1 VESINVELITNSPE
15 ETQDIGR
22 ILGEH
27 ALPGQIFLLIGD
39 LGVGKT
45 CISQGVL
52 WGLGGEEYA
61 TSPTFVLVS
70 EYKARLTM
78 HHIDL
83 YRVGSSEDMIELGL
97 EEYLADDGISVVE
110 WADRTIDFF
119 PSDHLKI
126 FMERVDETTR
136 KLRFTTDTSSFA
148 SLLNAVKTS
157 ATGGAN

>member
-1 VESINVELITNSPE
+1 MESNNIELLTNSPE

-22 ILGEH
+22 ILGAH

-39 LGVGKT
+39 LGAGKT

-52 WGLGGEEYA
+52 WGLGGKEFA

-83 YRVGSSEDMIELGL
+83 YRVGSPEDMIELGL
-97 EEYLADDGISVVE
+97 EEYLSDDGISVVE
-110 WADRTIDFF
+110 WADRAIDFF

-136 KLRFTTDTSSFA
+136 KLRFTTDISSFTT
-148 SLLNAVKTS
+148 LLNAIKTS
-157 ATGGAN
+157 TGGVN

>member
-1 VESINVELITNSPE
+1 MESINVELITNSPE

-97 EEYLADDGISVVE
+97 EENSLSSIIKFSNHGLEDWLWTSVL
-110 WADRTIDFF
+110 
-119 PSDHLKI
+119 P
-126 FMERVDETTR
+126 
-136 KLRFTTDTSSFA
+136 KLM
-148 SLLNAVKTS
+148 VKVP
-157 ATGGAN
+157 